1 MIVAVV
7 LGCLVGLGGCGE
19 NPGGSGGTG
28 GMAGSGAGGTGTGG
42 SAGAGGVGGSAGTPG
57 TSDCSVVPIAPPASL
72 ELDRF
77 YTKYVDAGGIPLVSS
92 EKVSDAAFEPACLT
106 IVHMLQRLP
115 EVPRDLAEVDV
126 RVGIMAVSE
135 VTTDMPEHSDLY
147 DAFPGTDW
155 DTRARGLGATIARP
169 LTSVGE
175 ENLLKLPSD
184 VYLGE
189 SILVH
194 EFGHT
199 VFDLGVARADGGAAH
214 VKTLIQLYSEAAS
227 EGRWANTYAM
237 TNRYEYWA
245 EAVQSWFGVNLEA
258 DPPDGIH
265 NFVDTRAELE
275 AYNPN
280 MAAFISQ
287 FYVAEDAPH

>member
-1 MIVAVV
+1 M
-7 LGCLVGLGGCGE
+7 
-19 NPGGSGGTG
+19 
-28 GMAGSGAGGTGTGG
+28 GG
-42 SAGAGGVGGSAGTPG
+42 SAGIGGMGGSAGIGGMGGSAGTGG
-57 TSDCSVVPIAPPASL
+57 TDCSVVPIAPPASL
-72 ELDRF
+72 GLDPF
-77 YTKYVDAGGIPLVSS
+77 YTKYVDVEGVPLVSS
-92 EKVSDAAFEPACLT
+92 EKVSDAAFEPACL
-106 IVHMLQRLP
+106 IMVHLLQRLP
-115 EVPRDLAEVDV
+115 EVPGELAEVSV

-135 VTTDMPEHSDLY
+135 LTTDMPEHSDLY
-147 DAFPGTDW
+147 EAFPGTDW

-199 VFDLGVARADGGAAH
+199 VFDLGVARADGGAAR
-214 VKTLIQLYSEAAS
+214 VNTLIQLYSEAAS
-227 EGRWANTYAM
+227 AGLWADTYAM
-237 TNRYEYWA
+237 TNRFEYWA

-258 DPPDGIH
+258 DPPNGIH

-275 AYNPN
+275 AYDPN
-280 MAAFISQ
+280 MAAFIGQ
-287 FYVAEDAPH
+287 FFVAEDSPY